1 MTSVENKLKQNL
13 NAFSKKTYFEK
24 HLTAEEQQE
33 ILATEGECLNQK
45 IYNYINHITTPKCIC
60 GKNLK
65 FKSYKEGYLKYCSN
79 SCKSKNQIRTK
90 EQYEQMKV
98 SFQKTMMEKY
108 GVINP
113 GQLETTKKSLASKSK
128 EFWNKRNEKSKQ
140 TFLQNY
146 GVDNPNKCKDIIEK
160 RKQTNLERY
169 GNAFGKPCKTNISKN
184 EKEIFMFL
192 SNLGIDVIHTRSVI
206 APLELDIYLPKY
218 NIAIEYN
225 GDYWHALHRVD
236 HSIKRKKCEEKNIK
250 LIQIREKD
258 YNLYK
263 DDILENI
270 INLIFNKS
278 YTENFFIFSEKD
290 GFKLQDA
297 FWPPQ
302 QKYIGLTEPEKEY
315 FNDELYSINCG
326 KYILI

>member
-1 MTSVENKLKQNL
+1 
-13 NAFSKKTYFEK
+13 
-24 HLTAEEQQE
+24 
-33 ILATEGECLNQK
+33 
-45 IYNYINHITTPKCIC
+45 
-60 GKNLK
+60 
-65 FKSYKEGYLKYCSN
+65 
-79 SCKSKNQIRTK
+79 
-90 EQYEQMKV
+90 
-98 SFQKTMMEKY
+98 
-108 GVINP
+108 
-113 GQLETTKKSLASKSK
+113 
-128 EFWNKRNEKSKQ
+128 
-140 TFLQNY
+140 
-146 GVDNPNKCKDIIEK
+146 
-160 RKQTNLERY
+160 
-169 GNAFGKPCKTNISKN
+169 
-184 EKEIFMFL
+184 MFL
-192 SNLGIDVIHTRSVI
+192 SNLGIDVIHTRSII

>member
-33 ILATEGECLNQK
+33 ILSTEGEYLNQK

-79 SCKSKNQIRTK
+79 SCKAKNQVHTK
-90 EQYEQMKV
+90 KQYEQMKV

-128 EFWNKRNEKSKQ
+128 EFWSKRNEKSKQ

-146 GVDNPNKCKDIIEK
+146 GVDNPNKCKDVIEK

-169 GNAFGKPCKTNISKN
+169 GNAFGKPYKTNISKN

-192 SNLGIDVIHTRSVI
+192 SNLGIDVIHTRSII